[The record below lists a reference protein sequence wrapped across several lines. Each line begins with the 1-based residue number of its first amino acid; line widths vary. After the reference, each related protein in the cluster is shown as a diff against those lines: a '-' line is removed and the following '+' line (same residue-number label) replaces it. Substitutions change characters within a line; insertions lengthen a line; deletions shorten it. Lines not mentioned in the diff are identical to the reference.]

1 MGDKIAR
8 NRKLH
13 PSNFSSLKSTKI
25 MKCPKCGHE
34 FKNPIASK
42 GGAKSKRAIS
52 PEAQAK
58 MQATRKANREKKK
71 QK

>member
-1 MGDKIAR
+1 
-8 NRKLH
+8 
-13 PSNFSSLKSTKI
+13 

-71 QK
+71 QTP

>member
-1 MGDKIAR
+1 
-8 NRKLH
+8 
-13 PSNFSSLKSTKI
+13 
-25 MKCPKCGHE
+25 MKCPKCNHE

-58 MQATRKANREKKK
+58 MQATRKRNKETRGGSLKC
-71 QK
+71 